1 MFAARPLRW
10 ALVLSACLHL
20 LLLLAGRGFWSS
32 WIEASEGDEVVL
44 SAKLLPP
51 PAPPAKPVSQ
61 PPRPQPSP
69 AASAPTPSIPS
80 STAAPLLPEASSTA
94 VPATAGPGADARGA
108 GVPARALPAS
118 GRLHFVV
125 TKGEQAFV
133 VGQAVHAWT
142 VEGDRYELNSTIET
156 TGLIALFTNVRLG
169 QSSSG
174 QIVEGGLRPL
184 SFRDNRKDGSYRA
197 DFDWAQQRL
206 QLGNGS
212 SLPLAEGAQD
222 VLSMFYQFALYP
234 LDMPELTLMVT
245 TGRKFERYVFKVE
258 ADVPLTLRGHTADSA
273 DGQTEERTLATYHL
287 SYRGRDAEGVD
298 VWLARDLDRLPVKI
312 RYVDRKGGLTEL
324 QADQIVYPGMR

>member
-1 MFAARPLRW
+1 MFIARPLRW
-10 ALVLSACLHL
+10 ALILSVCLHL

-51 PAPPAKPVSQ
+51 PAPPAMPVSQ
-61 PPRPQPSP
+61 PPRPQPRP
-69 AASAPTPSIPS
+69 ATPPTAPSTVS
-80 STAAPLLPEASSTA
+80 STAAPLPPDGASTAAASRASSGTEGSG
-94 VPATAGPGADARGA
+94 T
-108 GVPARALPAS
+108 GVPVRALPAS

-156 TGLIALFTNVRLG
+156 TGLIALFSNVRLG
-169 QSSSG
+169 QSSRG

-184 SFRDNRKDGSYRA
+184 SFRDNRKDGSHRA

-234 LDMPELTLMVT
+234 LDAPELALMVT

-258 ADVPLTLRGHTADSA
+258 ADVPLTLRARAADAA
-273 DGQTEERTLATYHL
+273 DGQAEDRTLATYHL

-298 VWLARDLDRLPVKI
+298 VWLARDHDRLPVKI